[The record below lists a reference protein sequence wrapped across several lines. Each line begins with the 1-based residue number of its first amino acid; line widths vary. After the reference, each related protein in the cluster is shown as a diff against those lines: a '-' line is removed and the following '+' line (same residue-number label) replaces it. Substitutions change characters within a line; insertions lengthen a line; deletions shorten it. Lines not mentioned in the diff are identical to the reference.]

1 MIGDITKLITF
12 YLFSGRHGLTDV
24 KRVEMLESKILAA
37 LRDHVTYNP
46 EAKKKPQYMTRK
58 IYGYYKI
65 FLALLREN
73 RLTYLHKYTELVLQ
87 INS

>member
-1 MIGDITKLITF
+1 MNNNF
-12 YLFSGRHGLTDV
+12 LFSGRHGLTDV

-58 IYGYYKI
+58 IFGYYKI
-65 FLALLREN
+65 FFMFQ
-73 RLTYLHKYTELVLQ
+73 TVKHKNMQ
-87 INS
+87 IIWRQTK